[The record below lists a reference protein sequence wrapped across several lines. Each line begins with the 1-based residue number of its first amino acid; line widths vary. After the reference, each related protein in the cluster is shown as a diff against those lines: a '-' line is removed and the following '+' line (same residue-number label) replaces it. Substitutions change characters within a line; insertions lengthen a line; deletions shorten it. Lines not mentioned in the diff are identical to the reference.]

1 MADVPPSFVCPLT
14 LELMSDPATAAD
26 GHSYEMSAI
35 TQWLRTSNLSPLTG
49 EPLAHK
55 NLTRSHALRNAIEEF
70 HAGQRKQAQRI
81 KQLQQRVPAPHAG
94 LKVILLGDANV
105 GKTSLLHRVKEGN
118 FSEAGT
124 QPTIGCS
131 FCTHSVVLG
140 DTSVSLAIWD
150 TAGQEKYRS
159 FTRQYYRGAS
169 AAALVYDITNH
180 ETFEGARRWLKD
192 LRSELEDVV
201 VVLVGS
207 KCDLWESR
215 QVDKAVASQLADT
228 EGAEHIECSAKEGTN
243 VDELFETISRSL
255 VARGLQD
262 ADGPWNK
269 ARLDAGNLIAARDG
283 KHGGTSCCQ

>member
-1 MADVPPSFVCPLT
+1 
-14 LELMSDPATAAD
+14 
-26 GHSYEMSAI
+26 
-35 TQWLRTSNLSPLTG
+35 
-49 EPLAHK
+49 
-55 NLTRSHALRNAIEEF
+55 
-70 HAGQRKQAQRI
+70 
-81 KQLQQRVPAPHAG
+81 
-94 LKVILLGDANV
+94 
-105 GKTSLLHRVKEGN
+105 
-118 FSEAGT
+118 
-124 QPTIGCS
+124 
-131 FCTHSVVLG
+131 VVLG

-215 QVDKAVASQLADT
+215 QVDKAVASQLAAT

-269 ARLDAGNLIAARDG
+269 ARLDAGKLIAARDG